1 MPDQTRAQLTEEIE
15 RLRRQLDKQARRIAR
30 LERISVDGS
39 RPKMAGGSRL
49 APASPLR
56 TLTDSPEPLL
66 ELATEL
72 LGFDGFVV
80 VLDSARRIRFLG
92 GNYHRWWQRKSSLL
106 ADSDWLEWIV
116 PEDRERME
124 AYHQGVRQG
133 GHEDGPAQAIGL
145 RLRFPTGKTEPFT
158 VVGRRSGGRTWY
170 AARPGSTGRPEQASE
185 EIRRWAGIF
194 AHEMNQPLAALLT
207 TAQACLSLTETEQAE
222 PGEITEALAAL
233 VRRASYAGDV
243 VRRLREW
250 ATNTPPRRERVDL
263 NAVVRSSVEQ
273 LQSPLDAVGVAVQF
287 DAKAE
292 LPAVWGDPVQLQ
304 QVTVN
309 LVRNALEAMQHVTPT
324 ERRLVLRTLL
334 DAGEAVVAVQDQGV
348 GLSVA
353 MVERLFTPLVSTK
366 PQGMG
371 LGLAISRRLVEAHG
385 GRLWVKPND
394 PHGCIFYYSLPGDVT
409 EP

>member
-15 RLRRQLDKQARRIAR
+15 RLRRQLEKQARRIAR
-30 LERISVDGS
+30 LERISVDGPCPS
-39 RPKMAGGSRL
+39 KAGGLRL
-49 APASPLR
+49 GPAPSLR
-56 TLTDSPEPLL
+56 TSTDSPEGLL
-66 ELATEL
+66 ELAAEL
-72 LGFDGFVV
+72 LGFDGFLV

-92 GNYHRWWQRKSSLL
+92 GNYHRWWQRKSILL
-106 ADSDWLEWIV
+106 AGGDWLEWIV

-124 AYHQGVRQG
+124 AYHQSV
-133 GHEDGPAQAIGL
+133 HEDGPAPSITV

-158 VVGRRSGGRTWY
+158 VVGRPNDGRIWY
-170 AARPGSTGRPEQASE
+170 AARPGTTGRPEPASE

-194 AHEMNQPLAALLT
+194 AHEMNQPLAAVLT

-233 VRRASYAGDV
+233 VRRTSYTSDV

-250 ATNTPPRRERVDL
+250 ATNTPVRRERVDL

-273 LQSPLDAVGVAVQF
+273 LQAPLDALGVAVQF
-287 DAKAE
+287 DRKAE

-309 LVRNALEAMQHVTPT
+309 LVRNALEAMQHVAPT
-324 ERRLVLRTLL
+324 ERRLILRTF
-334 DAGEAVVAVQDQGV
+334 AESGEAVVAVEDQGV

-385 GRLWVKPND
+385 GRLWVKPNV
-394 PHGCIFYYSLPGDVT
+394 PHGCIFFYSLPGDVT
-409 EP
+409 ES